1 MPRNT
6 ANPRAGLRRRATIL
20 LALAAA
26 PASISAH
33 SWIESAV
40 KVLPNGSF
48 TGPEG
53 FPRGY
58 VPRGTP
64 EFSDLHAQH
73 LIPDGGVYNGNEV
86 LNKFPLDVNSPH
98 PMLSARPGDK
108 VAILHLE
115 NGHVSLPQAQANK
128 PLNRGNVYLYG
139 TSQPKEHEKLFDVHL
154 VWNREGTGGDGRG
167 RLLATRNYDD
177 GQCYQDNHQ
186 AIAQERVAKLAADG
200 AKIEKELKC
209 QSIITIPSD
218 AKPNSIYTVYWY
230 WDWPTLNPDKI
241 DMEATK
247 AGQYPWT
254 GSFMRGDKMPE
265 GWKQDQI
272 FINESY
278 SSTIDIKIVDELP
291 GVVAYEKGTEPQ
303 PGLGGIYAKGI
314 KEQIDKDF
322 DIQVPNIGGAA
333 LSPGG
338 PKTAVAPQATPTPS
352 TATADGS
359 PAIAS
364 DTSGSG
370 ACAPDVV
377 VTATVTNNA
386 APSKTDGSCAADETV
401 TVTVTAT
408 AAPDSD
414 KTSQVQKINPET
426 VTKTVSVSAL
436 PTTVQQ
442 TVYVTTKP
450 NGTQT
455 APSQLEPS
463 TTMLTLTTRI
473 AAKPTATTTPAAE
486 PSAPQA
492 SKRHVRDFAR
502 R

>member
-1 MPRNT
+1 MPSNT

-40 KVLPNGSF
+40 KVQPNGSF

-64 EFSDLHAQH
+64 AFSDLHAQH
-73 LIPDGGVYNGNEV
+73 LIPDAGVYNGNEV
-86 LNKFPLDVNSPH
+86 LNKFPQDPNAPY

-139 TSQPKEHEKLFDVHL
+139 TSQPKEQEKLFDVHL

-186 AIAQERVAKLAADG
+186 AIAQERVSKLAADG

-209 QSIITIPSD
+209 QSIITIPND

-247 AGQYPWT
+247 AGQYPWA

-265 GWKQDQI
+265 GWNKDQI

-291 GVVAYEKGTEPQ
+291 GVVAYENGPQ
-303 PGLGGIYAKGI
+303 PGLEGIYAKGI

-322 DIQVPNIGGAA
+322 DIQVPNVAGAA

-338 PKTAVAPQATPTPS
+338 PKTAAPQPTTATPSLT
-352 TATADGS
+352 TADGS

-364 DTSGSG
+364 DTPDSE
-370 ACAPDVV
+370 CAPDVV
-377 VTATVTNNA
+377 VTASVTSNA
-386 APSKTDGSCAADETV
+386 APSKTDGGCAADETV

-414 KTSQVQKINPET
+414 KNTQVDKIVPET
-426 VTKTVSVSAL
+426 VTKTISVSAL

-442 TVYVTTKP
+442 TVYVTAKP
-450 NGTQT
+450 TGAPN
-455 APSQLEPS
+455 APSQVQPL
-463 TTMLTLTTRI
+463 TTMMTLTTHI
-473 AAKPTATTTPAAE
+473 AAKPTAAPTPAVEAD
-486 PSAPQA
+486 APPA
-492 SKRHVRDFAR
+492 SKRHPRDFAR